1 MTIDT
6 TLAERGER
14 YSPNGFIEV
23 ARMSQNLKR
32 TMRSAPNWASL
43 PADARESL
51 EMIQLKISRM
61 IIGDPGYE
69 DNVIDIIGYATLM
82 QKGIQERNQKHGIQ
96 AQVEK
101 PSQD

>member
-51 EMIQLKISRM
+51 EMIQLKVARILT
-61 IIGDPGYE
+61 GDPEYR
-69 DNVIDIIGYATLM
+69 DNWHDVAGYAKL
-82 QKGIQERNQKHGIQ
+82 
-96 AQVEK
+96 VEDRL
-101 PSQD
+101 P